1 MSEKKVQESEP
12 LAQES
17 KPIAQEPG
25 LPAQEPEPP
34 DQKPAV
40 RRVSWFQSI
49 MQPIAKLIKE
59 KPAARNLAIV
69 ISAICIPLSLVVV
82 WIAWFKLLPPLWTWS
97 FGTLG
102 FKFILNYI
110 IGFFAVIVL
119 AALPVYAPVGA
130 FLMFAKVLSLYA
142 EIETEELDQA
152 LDRDDREQTY
162 AENELKEDLVGR
174 LKDNSGLVS
183 LLRYSRV
190 QMKAYYKI
198 GLTQTQRS
206 FRYSLIA
213 MWIGFTVI
221 LLGILLQVV
230 DVELLSKIGIRRLET
245 NVTALVILSGAI
257 IEVISAFFLWV
268 YRTSIKQLNY
278 FYNRQMYNH
287 SVLMC
292 HRISETMKEEDSK
305 DTKKAIVEKIL
316 DKTWALE
323 IDKLPTGEKLL
334 SFGSKKK

>member
-1 MSEKKVQESEP
+1 MNEKKVQELEP
-12 LAQES
+12 SAE
-17 KPIAQEPG
+17 
-25 LPAQEPEPP
+25 EPEPSAEEP
-34 DQKPAV
+34 EPSAEEPAV
-40 RRVSWFQSI
+40 GAISLLQSV
-49 MQPIAKLIKE
+49 MQPMAKLIKE
-59 KPAARNLAIV
+59 KPVARNLAVV

-82 WIAWFKLLPPLWTWS
+82 WFAWFKLLPPLWTWS

-110 IGFFAVIVL
+110 IGFFAVPAL
-119 AALPVYAPVGA
+119 AALPVYAPFGA
-130 FLMFAKVLSLYA
+130 FLMFAKVLSVYA
-142 EIETEELDQA
+142 EIETKELDQT

-162 AENELKEDLVGR
+162 AENELKEDLVVR

-230 DVELLSKIGIRRLET
+230 NVEFLSKIGIRRLET

-257 IEVISAFFLWV
+257 IEIISAFFLWV

-305 DTKKAIVEKIL
+305 DAKKDIVTKIL

-323 IDKLPTGEKLL
+323 IDKVPTGEKLL